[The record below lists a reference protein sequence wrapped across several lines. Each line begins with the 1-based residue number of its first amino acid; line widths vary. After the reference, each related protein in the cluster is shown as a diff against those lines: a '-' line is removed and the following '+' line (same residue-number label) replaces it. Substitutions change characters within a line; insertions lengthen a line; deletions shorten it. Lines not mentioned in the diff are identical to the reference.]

1 MSTSILALLYFIGI
15 YITMEFLSNRTI
27 FVYMK
32 NYFSPQQSHTE
43 QIRKFLGMEIS
54 IFKGALE
61 RLIIF
66 FALVQG
72 ISQILIVF
80 GAIKIGTRLDKDNP
94 VKNDYFLIGNF
105 TSLLIVIFCFFI
117 FELLTGRRTF
127 L

>member
-66 FALVQG
+66 LHWFRGFHRFTLYSVQ
-72 ISQILIVF
+72 L
-80 GAIKIGTRLDKDNP
+80 K
-94 VKNDYFLIGNF
+94 
-105 TSLLIVIFCFFI
+105 
-117 FELLTGRRTF
+117 
-127 L
+127 